1 MEAIYSDGRRMTLDH
16 VDNYNHF
23 WQIAYHFAEDE
34 KPLLP
39 KGTVLLITT
48 TRDNT
53 LAARDG

>member
-1 MEAIYSDGRRMTLDH
+1 MGCSGSSRDN

-39 KGTVLLITT
+39 KGPVLLITT
-48 TRDNT
+48 TWDNT
-53 LAARDG
+53 VAARDG